1 MGAGAPGLPPGA
13 PPKPQVDETA
23 TLSYT
28 TPSGLKAEIVGVCK
42 VTEDSV
48 SCWDADGE
56 PMPDLQQRVEWAL
69 SHGPW
74 DFISLTYKKKNRLVV
89 AETVTPIQRVS
100 TAQGFFAGG
109 LSLESVG
116 DGRWRGSLQLDQPNG
131 MAFTPGK
138 PMKHLEGRFTA
149 TERNER
155 TTSAYFSYVQQ
166 IPTRETLALRT
177 GASCH
182 IGDAGLEIASI
193 VQGGKL
199 PGRPTGLGYM
209 GPSEHRPE
217 WTITVKILNPKS
229 KYRISLQVDN
239 VYVDSNGRIVSQHEV
254 EKAQE
259 ARSQQ
264 MREFAGKPHGPGEAI
279 PGAGQ
284 LGVKPVSFRL
294 AGGSEAEVAYVVD
307 ADPAEIKR
315 ITATA
320 TRSER
325 IELKGIRLD
334 PK

>member
-1 MGAGAPGLPPGA
+1 
-13 PPKPQVDETA
+13 
-23 TLSYT
+23 
-28 TPSGLKAEIVGVCK
+28 
-42 VTEDSV
+42 
-48 SCWDADGE
+48 
-56 PMPDLQQRVEWAL
+56 
-69 SHGPW
+69 
-74 DFISLTYKKKNRLVV
+74 
-89 AETVTPIQRVS
+89 
-100 TAQGFFAGG
+100 
-109 LSLESVG
+109 
-116 DGRWRGSLQLDQPNG
+116 
-131 MAFTPGK
+131 
-138 PMKHLEGRFTA
+138 
-149 TERNER
+149 
-155 TTSAYFSYVQQ
+155 
-166 IPTRETLALRT
+166 
-177 GASCH
+177 
-182 IGDAGLEIASI
+182 
-193 VQGGKL
+193 
-199 PGRPTGLGYM
+199 M